1 MPRIEYKGFNF
12 RVRTLAVIEMANEII
27 AQYQAEGYELT
38 LRQLYYQFVSRDIIP
53 NTQREYSKLGIALN
67 NGRLAGLIDWNA
79 IIDRTRKIQGDWHW
93 DSPAEIIESSAES
106 YKIDTRATQ
115 SMYLEVWVEKD
126 ALIGVVERACTE
138 HDVPFFSCRGY
149 VSQSAMWR
157 AGRRISRDGRPCTL
171 LHLGDHDPSGIDM
184 TRDIQDRLDLFGAD
198 VNVRRIALTLDQVE
212 EYGPPPNPAKLTDSR
227 CNDYINKYGGESW
240 ELDALDPR
248 VITDLIGTEIEQGTN
263 SAKRQVLIKKETAEK
278 RRLRWLADNWENLS

>member
-1 MPRIEYKGFNF
+1 MPKIEYKSFNF
-12 RVRTLAVIEMANEII
+12 RAHTLAVIKTANSII
-27 AQYQAEGYELT
+27 AEYQAEGYELT

-53 NTQREYSKLGIALN
+53 NTQREYGKLGIALN

-115 SMYLEVWVEKD
+115 AIYLEVWVEKD
-126 ALIGVVERACTE
+126 ALIGVVERACVE

-184 TRDIQDRLDLFGAD
+184 TRDIQERLDLFGAD
-198 VNVRRIALTLDQVE
+198 VDVHRIALTLDQVE

-227 CNDYINKYGGESW
+227 CNDYINKYGSESW

-248 VITDLIGTEIEQGTN
+248 VITDLISEEIDQKTIA
-263 SAKRQVLIKKETAEK
+263 AKRRVLIKKENAEK
-278 RRLRWLADNWENLS
+278 DKLRWLADNWENLS

>member
-1 MPRIEYKGFNF
+1 MPKIEYKSFNF
-12 RVRTLAVIEMANEII
+12 RARTLAVIKMANSII
-27 AQYQAEGYELT
+27 AEYQAEGDELT

-53 NTQREYSKLGIALN
+53 NTQKEYSKLGIALN
-67 NGRLAGLIDWNA
+67 NGRLAGLMDWNA

-93 DSPAEIIESSAES
+93 DSPAEIIENSAES

-115 SMYLEVWVEKD
+115 DEYIETWVEKD
-126 ALIGVVERACTE
+126 ALIGVVERACNLQ
-138 HDVPFFSCRGY
+138 DVPYFSCRGY

-184 TRDIQDRLDLFGAD
+184 TRDIQERLDLFGAD
-198 VNVRRIALTLDQVE
+198 VNVRRIALTLEQVE

-227 CNDYINKYGGESW
+227 CDGYINKYGNESW

-248 VITDLIGTEIEQGTN
+248 TIRALIQSEVLKLTDEN
-263 SAKRQVLIKKETAEK
+263 ARQVLIDKEDTEK
-278 RRLRWLADNWENLS
+278 DKLRWLADNWESLS